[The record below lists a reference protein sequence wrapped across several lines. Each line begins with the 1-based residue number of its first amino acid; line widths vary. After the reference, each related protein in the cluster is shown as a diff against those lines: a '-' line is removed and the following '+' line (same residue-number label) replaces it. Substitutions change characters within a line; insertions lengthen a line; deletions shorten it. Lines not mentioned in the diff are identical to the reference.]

1 MWETYFRQY
10 KDTVL
15 PFWLDKQKWN
25 YKDDIIMVGY
35 DDLASATGDN
45 SWRDAVFS
53 SSRFL
58 MLPDGNVVNLCP
70 ESRNID
76 KISFGKTLILL
87 RNLTGDPRYVK
98 AVEKV
103 YSMLSDY
110 PRTKEGNFWHK
121 DIYPDQVWLDGLYMG
136 QPFYA
141 QCIVDFCDFEKWE
154 DVFSQF
160 SSAHNLLWDENR
172 GLYVHANDTSR
183 EMEWCDK
190 ESGKS
195 KCVWLRAEG

>member
-15 PFWLDKQKWN
+15 PFWLEKQKWN

-70 ESRNID
+70 AILKCSKAISDTID
-76 KISFGKTLILL
+76 EMNSKTSF
-87 RNLTGDPRYVK
+87 VS
-98 AVEKV
+98 E
-103 YSMLSDY
+103 
-110 PRTKEGNFWHK
+110 
-121 DIYPDQVWLDGLYMG
+121 
-136 QPFYA
+136 
-141 QCIVDFCDFEKWE
+141 
-154 DVFSQF
+154 
-160 SSAHNLLWDENR
+160 
-172 GLYVHANDTSR
+172 
-183 EMEWCDK
+183 
-190 ESGKS
+190 
-195 KCVWLRAEG
+195 